1 MCSDTVSALTVTGLG
16 KVYRIYNRP
25 MDRIRELYSI
35 RGRKYHHEFTA
46 LENIT
51 FDVFQGETIGVIGP
65 NGSGKS
71 TLLEIIAGTLFATSG
86 KVIQQGTVSALLE
99 LGAGFNPRFTGR
111 ENVYLNA
118 SILGIPKNRLE
129 AKLDALLQFADIGE
143 FIDHPVSTYSSG
155 MYVRLA
161 FATAISSD
169 PDIPVSYTHLTLPT
183 NREV

>member
-1 MCSDTVSALTVTGLG
+1 
-16 KVYRIYNRP
+16 

-86 KVIQQGTVSALLE
+86 KVIQLSL
-99 LGAGFNPRFTGR
+99 
-111 ENVYLNA
+111 
-118 SILGIPKNRLE
+118 IHI
-129 AKLDALLQFADIGE
+129 
-143 FIDHPVSTYSSG
+143 
-155 MYVRLA
+155 
-161 FATAISSD
+161 
-169 PDIPVSYTHLTLPT
+169 
-183 NREV
+183 